1 MLRVLEAP
9 ARLWSRRDGHGG
21 VRGARGHPHPPV
33 TGRVRHLPRLRR
45 EVSLHIRN
53 CVDIP
58 RIVPGNN
65 EFTFCLFFNNNIF
78 SL

>member
-9 ARLWSRRDGHGG
+9 ARLWSRRHGNG
-21 VRGARGHPHPPV
+21 SVRGARGHAHPSV
-33 TGRVRHLPRLRR
+33 AGRVRHLPRLRW

-58 RIVPGNN
+58 RIVTGNN
-65 EFTFCLFFNNNIF
+65 EFTCCFLTTKKIVN
-78 SL
+78 